1 MVYLLCAMKG
11 ISSGWPFYFYI
22 TCMLAKVG
30 GLSYAWEEFVKRP
43 MSNSSLYLNKLYQTI
58 WVGIPRNLA
67 GVSTLVCHLAWTTD
81 CNRDAWSIAA
91 TKIKPAREIEY
102 AGSFWSNFPRHT
114 KSITYKQVC
123 ASWALPKR
131 HSGSWKSSQQST
143 AFKIYSPDN
152 NVSSIVE
159 LLFIFSASSVDC
171 TLEL

>member
-22 TCMLAKVG
+22 TCMAKVG

-81 CNRDAWSIAA
+81 CNRDAWSIVA

-102 AGSFWSNFPRHT
+102 AGSFWSNFRRHT
-114 KSITYKQVC
+114 KSIIYKQVC

-131 HSGSWKSSQQST
+131 HIPVPENHLNNQQLSKYT
-143 AFKIYSPDN
+143 VQTTMFHLS
-152 NVSSIVE
+152 
-159 LLFIFSASSVDC
+159 LLLSIFSASSVDC